1 MPPPLFDCHCQAVL
15 VTSGGKS
22 NPVGVLSQKDGLE
35 PFKHP
40 VMSVLGRQK
49 QEQKQLKLK
58 TLVFKHSR
66 GKTHFMFLYTIK

>member
-15 VTSGGKS
+15 VTPGGKS
-22 NPVGVLSQKDGLE
+22 NPMGVLSQKDGLQ

-40 VMSVLGRQK
+40 VMSVIGR
-49 QEQKQLKLK
+49 QKQLKLK

-66 GKTHFMFLYTIK
+66 GETHFTFLYTVK